1 MTGQLLSNEQ
11 RKLLEEYN
19 NTASDVQQRRSRL
32 ILLYDDGLLT
42 YQAAEQAGFSRS
54 QARFWKHQFL
64 MDGLAIF
71 PGLIGRNAAA
81 TLPVNKADQ
90 LQDIVDADG
99 KLLPDD
105 DLTVTELP
113 FPIQIK
119 SPGILPV
126 DSLAEA
132 GRKTWLFQ
140 FAEMIRKEEPTRLGV
155 NIEGLHD
162 MRVATRRMRTAFDVF
177 GGSFKPKIIRRH
189 LKGLRA
195 IGRALG
201 KVRDLDVLIEKLTNY
216 MNALEEI
223 QREGIEP
230 LMSAWIRERENGR
243 QALIA
248 YLDSQEYDLF
258 KQEFNRFV
266 QTPGE
271 GVREISDGAVQA
283 RLVCEIVPALIYSRM
298 GVVRAYDRILQ
309 KASDTQLHALRIEF
323 KKLRYAIEYFRE
335 VLGAEATQVIQD
347 LKLMQD
353 HLGDF
358 HDAVVACGL
367 VTTFLKDWE
376 NIQLEKQLVE
386 RQNPE
391 LIVSYLAHLH
401 AERHKLLINLPEAWN
416 YFNRTE
422 FRSNLARAITIL

>member
-1 MTGQLLSNEQ
+1 
-11 RKLLEEYN
+11 
-19 NTASDVQQRRSRL
+19 
-32 ILLYDDGLLT
+32 
-42 YQAAEQAGFSRS
+42 
-54 QARFWKHQFL
+54 
-64 MDGLAIF
+64 
-71 PGLIGRNAAA
+71 
-81 TLPVNKADQ
+81 
-90 LQDIVDADG
+90 
-99 KLLPDD
+99 
-105 DLTVTELP
+105 
-113 FPIQIK
+113 
-119 SPGILPV
+119 
-126 DSLAEA
+126 
-132 GRKTWLFQ
+132 
-140 FAEMIRKEEPTRLGV
+140 
-155 NIEGLHD
+155 
-162 MRVATRRMRTAFDVF
+162 
-177 GGSFKPKIIRRH
+177 
-189 LKGLRA
+189 
-195 IGRALG
+195 
-201 KVRDLDVLIEKLTNY
+201 
-216 MNALEEI
+216 
-223 QREGIEP
+223 
-230 LMSAWIRERENGR
+230 MSAWIRERENER

-248 YLDSQEYDLF
+248 YIDSEEYDLF

-271 GVREISDGAVQA
+271 GVREISEGAVQA
-283 RLVCEIVPALIYSRM
+283 RLVCEIVPALIYTRM
-298 GVVRAYDRILQ
+298 GAVRAYDRILQ

-335 VLGAEATQVIQD
+335 VLGEEATQVIQD

-376 NIQLEKQLVE
+376 NIQLEKRLVE